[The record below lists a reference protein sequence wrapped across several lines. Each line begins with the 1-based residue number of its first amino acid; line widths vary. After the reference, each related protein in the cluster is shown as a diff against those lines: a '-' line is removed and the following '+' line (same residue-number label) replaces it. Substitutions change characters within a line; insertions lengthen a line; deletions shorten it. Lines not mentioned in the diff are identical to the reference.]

1 LEIQLALEQEAH
13 HTPALPKSS
22 SHTMRQTIDRT
33 NRLNKLGLFLNDFPA
48 GRVSE
53 KDLSLLAAKLLEN
66 PDFAVVPPWHEEFAT
81 LRPWFNVALEL
92 LEDCNSNIFAHEIL
106 LNKVFHWFNKH
117 IMAPSTHKLR
127 AFRWNATKEAQK
139 MMQAEVD
146 VAVSLELGRLLQ
158 IKIEDLIPDV
168 ANTEEEKKALRKV
181 SLKDMN
187 IPRILNY
194 RERSVI
200 LLLKAK
206 MHTIMRNSKHIAD
219 IDDTCICDIISQY
232 SDDEGEHHFNDA
244 SALKNI
250 FPQRK
255 RNIVLRWASS
265 IGTSTVHHVKLS
277 VAHETYCEPLEP
289 IGEADDMIEGKGE
302 LQKASE
308 INWEL
313 KDCSLIFPRGHDG

>member
-1 LEIQLALEQEAH
+1 
-13 HTPALPKSS
+13 
-22 SHTMRQTIDRT
+22 
-33 NRLNKLGLFLNDFPA
+33 
-48 GRVSE
+48 
-53 KDLSLLAAKLLEN
+53 
-66 PDFAVVPPWHEEFAT
+66 
-81 LRPWFNVALEL
+81 
-92 LEDCNSNIFAHEIL
+92 
-106 LNKVFHWFNKH
+106 
-117 IMAPSTHKLR
+117 
-127 AFRWNATKEAQK
+127 
-139 MMQAEVD
+139 MMQAEAD
-146 VAVSLELGRLLQ
+146 IAASIEPGRLLQ

-194 RERSVI
+194 RKRNVI

-206 MHTIMRNSKHIAD
+206 MHTIIHNGKHIAD
-219 IDDTCICDIISQY
+219 ADDICICDIISQY

-255 RNIVLRWASS
+255 RNIVLRWTSS
-265 IGTSTVHHVKLS
+265 IETPTIHHVKLS
-277 VAHETYCEPLEP
+277 VDHKMYCEPLEP
-289 IGEADDMIEGKGE
+289 IDKGDDMTEEKGE

-313 KDCSLIFPRGHDG
+313 KDYSLIFPRGHNGQVLLGYGCQADQEVSKGHFTDMISAASPSETGSGSSASEDEHEKATNRRNSDTSLESRALSKTGD